1 MPILPSFYLKTPIRK
16 RNYMGQKV
24 NPIGLRVGINRGW
37 DSIWFAKKRE
47 YGKFLIEDYKIRN
60 YIKKNVV
67 NSGVSQVIIERTS
80 RKCIVSIY
88 TSRPGFVIG
97 KKGSDVD
104 KIKKN
109 LSTITSSEI
118 SLNIKEVKKPEL
130 NAYLV
135 AENIAQQ
142 LVKRIAYRKT
152 MKRAMQSALR
162 LGAKGIRVCLAGRL
176 AGNEIARTEWL
187 REGSVPLHTFRADVD
202 YAEAEALTTYGII
215 GIKVWIYKG
224 EILSINSNKNNKEKE
239 NATTSKNKT

>member
-1 MPILPSFYLKTPIRK
+1 MKKGNF
-16 RNYMGQKV
+16 MGQKV

-47 YGKFLIEDYKIRN
+47 YGNLLIEDYKIRD
-60 YIKKNVV
+60 YIKKNVT

-80 RKCIVSIY
+80 KKCIVSIY

-104 KIKKN
+104 KIKNKI
-109 LSTITSSEI
+109 SKITSSEV
-118 SLNIKEVKKPEL
+118 SLNIKEIKKPEL

-152 MKRAMQSALR
+152 MKRAIQSALR

-202 YAEAEALTTYGII
+202 YAEAEALTTYGLI
-215 GIKVWIYKG
+215 GVKVWIYKG
-224 EILSINSNKNNKEKE
+224 EILNNLSKNNKEKE
-239 NATTSKNKT
+239 NAATNKNKT

>member
-1 MPILPSFYLKTPIRK
+1 
-16 RNYMGQKV
+16 MGQKV
-24 NPIGLRVGINRGW
+24 NPIGFRLGINRGW
-37 DSIWFAKKRE
+37 DSVWFAKKRD
-47 YGKFLIEDYKIRN
+47 YGKLLIEDFKIRE
-60 YIKKNVV
+60 YIRKNIV
-67 NSGVSQVIIERTS
+67 NSGVSKIFIERTS
-80 RKCIVSIY
+80 KKCIVTIN

-109 LSTITSSEI
+109 LTKISSSEI
-118 SLNIKEVKKPEL
+118 SLNIKEIKKPEL

-142 LVKRIAYRKT
+142 LVKRIAFRRA
-152 MKRAMQSALR
+152 MKRAIQTSLR
-162 LGAKGIRVCLAGRL
+162 LGAKGIRVCLSGRL

-215 GIKVWIYKG
+215 GVKVWIYKG
-224 EILSINSNKNNKEKE
+224 EILFKSNNINDKGKDNVTTNKNKV
-239 NATTSKNKT
+239 

>member
-1 MPILPSFYLKTPIRK
+1 
-16 RNYMGQKV
+16 MGQKV
-24 NPIGLRVGINRGW
+24 NPIGLRLGINRGW
-37 DSIWFAKKRE
+37 DSIWFSKKRN
-47 YGKFLIEDYKIRN
+47 YGKFLIEDYKIRE
-60 YIKKNVV
+60 YVKKNVV
-67 NSGVSQVIIERTS
+67 NSGVSNVIIERTS
-80 RKCIVSIY
+80 KKCIISIY

-97 KKGSDVD
+97 KKGSDID

-109 LSTITSSEI
+109 LSKISSTEV

-130 NAYLV
+130 NAFLV

-142 LVKRIAYRKT
+142 LVKRIAFRKA

-215 GIKVWIYKG
+215 GVKVWIYKG
-224 EILSINSNKNNKEKE
+224 EVFSEKNKINNKGKE
-239 NATTSKNKT
+239 NVTADKNKI

>member
-1 MPILPSFYLKTPIRK
+1 
-16 RNYMGQKV
+16 MGQKV
-24 NPIGLRVGINRGW
+24 NPIGFRLGINRGW
-37 DSIWFAKKRE
+37 DSIWFSKKRD
-47 YGKFLIEDYKIRN
+47 YGKFLIEDFKIRE
-60 YIKKNVV
+60 YVKKNVV
-67 NSGVSQVIIERTS
+67 NSGVSQVMIERTS
-80 RKCIVSIY
+80 KKCIISIY

-97 KKGSDVD
+97 KKGSDIE

-109 LSTITSSEI
+109 LSRISNTEV

-142 LVKRIAYRKT
+142 LVKRIAFRKT
-152 MKRAMQSALR
+152 MKRAIQSALR

-202 YAEAEALTTYGII
+202 YAEAEALTAYGII
-215 GIKVWIYKG
+215 GVKVWIYKG
-224 EILSINSNKNNKEKE
+224 EIFSNKSNNKETG
-239 NATTSKNKT
+239 NATTNKNKI